1 MSIIINSNY
10 FLNCV
15 FFRKL
20 RTYIIKEQRISNL
33 YVRISPEIL
42 KGFVEL
48 ERIPEYANFN
58 IFKKENLV
66 EPIFLSFLIYSI
78 SF

>member
-1 MSIIINSNY
+1 MRPNNPIN
-10 FLNCV
+10 
-15 FFRKL
+15 
-20 RTYIIKEQRISNL
+20 
-33 YVRISPEIL
+33 PEIL

-48 ERIPEYANFN
+48 ERIPEYANLN

-66 EPIFLSFLIYSI
+66 EPIFLSFLTYSI